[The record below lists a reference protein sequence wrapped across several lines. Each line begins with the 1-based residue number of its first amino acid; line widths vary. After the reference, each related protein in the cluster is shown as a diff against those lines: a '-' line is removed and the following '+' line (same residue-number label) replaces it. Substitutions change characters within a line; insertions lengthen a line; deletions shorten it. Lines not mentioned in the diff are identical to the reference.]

1 MTDDIDAR
9 TEAREARLREQLED
23 RRAFRHISDYLFDK
37 SQEAYW
43 DKLTGSLHGPLGVDS
58 SIPQERWRVVV
69 EEPPEEPEGA
79 TPRRGRPRRPRER
92 LIKPSA
98 DICRVE
104 NDQFV
109 EGSTWWPGKP
119 QIIPNW
125 YIDASGYYPMIG
137 ARIFNKFRPLPE
149 LAGSAEEAR
158 PWVEHVKRLWPDPR
172 EHEYFFDYC
181 AHMVQRPHEKCNAA
195 IVLSG
200 KQGVGKD
207 AALMPVKMSIGAWNT
222 KGIDPDDL
230 FSQFKPWLETLM
242 LVVDEVRP
250 TKEEYMASSMYN
262 IMKPLIAAPPDV
274 LPLNDKFAKLRYV
287 INVLRL
293 FITTNDYLSMYI
305 PEDDRRM
312 FIMHCTLP
320 EKWHIAQGFDTYFF
334 DLFNWI
340 HNGGAGHVAAWLR
353 DRDLSE
359 FDPKGQVE
367 KTMGWASIS
376 NTWSAPEDAVTASLE
391 RMGRPQVFFGAELTD
406 EQFDHADELR
416 GMMKSPRKIGH
427 RLQREGY
434 IMIKNPDNDRWVFRH
449 EGTVWRSRFAFVK
462 QEYMRDPETTHAMIR
477 ERGEQ
482 IVKQK
487 GKKDEKSDKF

>member
-1 MTDDIDAR
+1 MSDIDER
-9 TEAREARLREQLED
+9 TQAREAALREQLEE
-23 RRAFRHISDYLFDK
+23 RRAFRHTADYLFDK
-37 SQEAYW
+37 AQEAYW

-69 EEPPEEPEGA
+69 EAPPEQEGA
-79 TPRRGRPRRPRER
+79 APARGRPRRPRER
-92 LIKPSA
+92 LIKPSS
-98 DICRVE
+98 DIARVE

-109 EGSTWWPGKP
+109 EGATWWPGKP

-125 YIDASGYYPMIG
+125 YIDSSGYYPMMG
-137 ARIFNKFRPLPE
+137 ARIFNKFRPMPE
-149 LAGSAEEAR
+149 LWGDANEAG
-158 PWVEHVKRLWPDPR
+158 PWVDHVKRLWPDPR

-181 AHMVQRPHEKCNAA
+181 AHMLQKPHEKCNAA

-200 KQGVGKD
+200 KQGIGKD
-207 AALMPVKMSIGAWNT
+207 AALLPIKMAIGAWNT

-230 FSQFKPWLETLM
+230 FSQFKPWVETLM

-262 IMKPLIAAPPDV
+262 IMKPLIAAPPEV

-312 FIMHCTLP
+312 FIMHSTLQD
-320 EKWHIAQGFDTYFF
+320 KWHIAAGFDTYFF

-340 HNGGAGHVAAWLR
+340 QNNGAGHVAAWLR
-353 DRDLSE
+353 ARDLCE

-367 KTMGWASIS
+367 KTLGWSTIS
-376 NTWSAPEDAVTASLE
+376 NTWGAPEDAVTAVLE
-391 RMGRPQVFFGAELTD
+391 KLKRPDVFFGAELMD
-406 EQFDHADELR
+406 EQFDHIDEIR
-416 GMMKSPRKIGH
+416 GMLKSPRKIGH

-434 IMIKNPDNDRWVFRH
+434 IMMKNPDSDRWAFRH
-449 EGTVWRSRFAFVK
+449 EGTNWRSRFAFIR
-462 QEYMRDPETTHAMIR
+462 QELLR
-477 ERGEQ
+477 EPARAVELIKARGET

-487 GKKDEKSDKF
+487 GKKDEPSNEKF